1 MKRATAPLFPRCRK
15 PALRCM
21 RTAHTP
27 HMLPA
32 WPRASLVAGLP
43 ACTAASGSPLSRS
56 RCHEVAPGGVGR
68 RAALSE
74 QAPRPGPLGRA
85 RRQGRRTLSSATCH
99 HRARRCKLGWRDFVA
114 PEGRSDDQRG
124 VKTVTAYAQPAT
136 LRAQP
141 ATPVPLC
148 IQVCI
153 YLSICHSVCLAI
165 CLSIQVSLAQLSGY
179 AVARPVSA
187 LTPAAAEEGGW
198 AKKQG
203 VVSGQL

>member
-1 MKRATAPLFPRCRK
+1 
-15 PALRCM
+15 M

-56 RCHEVAPGGVGR
+56 RCLEVAPSGVGR

-99 HRARRCKLGWRDFVA
+99 HRATWHHRAPSQVQAGLARLRCPRRPLGR
-114 PEGRSDDQRG
+114 PTGRQDGDRICSACDLACP
-124 VKTVTAYAQPAT
+124 VCNPC
-136 LRAQP
+136 
-141 ATPVPLC
+141 TPVHPG
-148 IQVCI
+148 V
-153 YLSICHSVCLAI
+153 YLSIHLSSVCLAI

-198 AKKQG
+198 ANKQG